1 MQATAAAHPR
11 LTRGTSRLDVSP
23 PRACDAVVGAATT
36 SPLWTGDVVV
46 RAHGASVVVHT
57 TTRRPL
63 GSGRDSTVYAG
74 TRLCDG
80 RPVAVKTASKRTCV
94 RGLVWEA
101 RVLSALASPLVTSF
115 QATTATASTTS
126 PTPPCLALTAAGGAF
141 LLLVSASHG
150 DVDSW
155 LLQHATA
162 KSTHGSR
169 STSRSTTS
177 TAHTPGCDSVSSI
190 ETDDSDGDDTVV
202 DEADDE
208 YTRGALGA
216 TVGLDAAL
224 SIGEQLAQEVAQLHA
239 KGIYHRDIKP
249 ENVLVVAAPLVTT
262 NNGAASATA
271 AAAAPATAPCVRLA
285 DLSDC
290 LVLEPHTARAPRGMP
305 AVGTAGYTAPEVGAP
320 CYGLAAADVFSLG
333 ATLEAVL
340 ECVDQVAAAQTAAGK
355 QLHAMLMSLVA
366 SMQHVQP
373 VKRPSAAQA
382 CAELHRL
389 LELKQRRCTSTAA
402 TATSKPAVH

>member
-74 TRLCDG
+74 TRLGDG

-115 QATTATASTTS
+115 QATATTPTS
-126 PTPPCLALTAAGGAF
+126 PTPPCLALTAAGEAF

-162 KSTHGSR
+162 KSTHGS
-169 STSRSTTS
+169 SSTTS

-190 ETDDSDGDDTVV
+190 ETDHSDGDDTVV
-202 DEADDE
+202 DEVDDE
-208 YTRGALGA
+208 FTHGALGA

-271 AAAAPATAPCVRLA
+271 ADAATATAPCVRLA

-366 SMQHVQP
+366 FMQHVQP

-389 LELKQRRCTSTAA
+389 LELKQRPCTSTAA